1 MIPNKVYD
9 VLKHVC
15 VIGIP
20 ALSTLYSSLAAT
32 WNLPFAEQI
41 PQTLSAVA
49 LFLGMCMKIS
59 ESEYNK
65 RIGDGTNH
73 DA

>member
-1 MIPNKVYD
+1 MQFSNKTYD
-9 VLKHVC
+9 ILKHVC
-15 VIGIP
+15 VIVIP

-41 PQTLSAVA
+41 PQTLSALA
-49 LFLGMCMKIS
+49 LCLGMCMKIS

-65 RIGDGTNH
+65 RIGGGNH